1 MVMLTLA
8 DAMLDT
14 FGGSTIGDTRD
25 ALDRYVARIS
35 AEVPAP
41 VAGGRGTRRG
51 SATGAVPSD
60 DDAEGGVVG
69 SGGDD

>member
-14 FGGSTIGDTRD
+14 FGGSTIDDTRD
-25 ALDRYVARIS
+25 TLERYVARIS
-35 AEVPAP
+35 APVVRASPVSVDAVEPAE
-41 VAGGRGTRRG
+41 A
-51 SATGAVPSD
+51 
-60 DDAEGGVVG
+60 G